1 MMSIELN
8 HFKPILNPHI
18 TTSQMYQV
26 EFHDKLDPLVETRMG
41 LKNIYMR
48 FIKGS
53 SRKNYYPGQLVK
65 KKKKEV

>member
-41 LKNIYMR
+41 LR
-48 FIKGS
+48 FINGS
-53 SRKNYYPGQLVK
+53 SKKKYHPGQLVK